1 MSKTAFFKTPK
12 SHYLPQI
19 SRLFSERPP
28 FWVIGGLV
36 LGILASIFVFR
47 KTPVFFDTHVLGVV
61 QNKEPGNLQAAY
73 DYWKEVVRM
82 RQDYRDGYIMLAWYS
97 QQLGKTDES
106 IEYTKKAKDMD
117 PNYAIPEILQVEKSD
132 GLDE

>member
-1 MSKTAFFKTPK
+1 MKKTAFFTSKK
-12 SHYLPQI
+12 IFLPQI
-19 SRLFSERPP
+19 SRLFSVRPF

-36 LGILASIFVFR
+36 LGVLASIFVFR
-47 KTPVFFDTHVLGVV
+47 KTPVFFDKRVLSVV
-61 QNKEPGNLQAAY
+61 QKKEHGNLEASY
-73 DYWKEVVRM
+73 DYWKEVVRV

-106 IEYTKKAKDMD
+106 IKYTKKVKDMD

>member
-1 MSKTAFFKTPK
+1 MEKTSFFSIKQ
-12 SHYLPQI
+12 SYLPQI
-19 SRLFSERPP
+19 SRLFSVRPL

-36 LGILASIFVFR
+36 FGILASIFVFH
-47 KTPVFFDTHVLGVV
+47 KTPVFFDKRVLGVD
-61 QNKEPGNLQAAY
+61 QNKEHGNLEASY
-73 DYWKEVVRM
+73 DYWKEVVRV

-97 QQLGKTDES
+97 QQLGKTDEL
-106 IEYTKKAKDMD
+106 IEYTKKVKDMD